1 MGSRINLREM
11 GNAPN
16 PVSAGSIGTLQ
27 CLDDIGAFHA
37 TFDNGRRLG
46 LVMGEDS
53 FTVLPLPTQVL
64 KLCMPMTVG
73 HFHGSG
79 ECEKE
84 IT

>member
-1 MGSRINLREM
+1 MGRRINLREM

-16 PVSAGSIGTLQ
+16 PVPVGSMGTLQ
-27 CLDDIGAFHA
+27 CLDDISAFYA
-37 TFDNGRRLG
+37 AFDNGRGLG

-64 KLCMPMTVG
+64 KLCMPMTVR
-73 HFHGSG
+73 HFYGSG